1 MRKSVA
7 GPPQGV
13 GYSGVRRLKVLPA
26 SGRAAAERLLRRS
39 IPESLATLQGFAIPE
54 SLVADRSGLV
64 DTLSRL
70 NVELTEREFVQRG
83 ENQYG
88 PPVTTAT
95 PPCIEQGV
103 PRRFQEVDAFQAIR
117 VLDLDSQALI
127 GSCEKCLHGFG
138 LRLCE
143 GLDHGDE

>member
-1 MRKSVA
+1 VA
-7 GPPQGV
+7 N
-13 GYSGVRRLKVLPA
+13 
-26 SGRAAAERLLRRS
+26 
-39 IPESLATLQGFAIPE
+39 
-54 SLVADRSGLV
+54 RSGLV

-83 ENQYG
+83 EHQYG
-88 PPVTTAT
+88 PPMTTAT

-103 PRRFQEVDAFQAIR
+103 PRRFQEVDTFQAVR

-127 GSCEKCLHGFG
+127 GSCQKCLYGFR